1 MKGFICIDEGKE
13 SCPNI
18 SAHTHTHTHTHAV
31 EGVIAFQII
40 LKFAWFPPLIPN
52 TGPSEMKS
60 TEVTKIIG
68 KIISDM

>member
-18 SAHTHTHTHTHAV
+18 SAHTHTHTHTHTHAV

-40 LKFAWFPPLIPN
+40 LKFAWF
-52 TGPSEMKS
+52 T
-60 TEVTKIIG
+60 VTN
-68 KIISDM
+68 